1 MFLTKKTVFPLFVS
15 SFFIVVVFSVFWF
28 LSLDVQWYRKEFL
41 KLNVYDEVDKNMAD
55 QSISN
60 ILLYL
65 RGKEPL
71 NKNIFSP
78 QAQYHLFDVKIIFQA
93 IRGVLTVAVILN
105 AGLLLYMI
113 YTMKY
118 KHIIKF
124 FSESL
129 IVTCAFLF
137 FIGILILF
145 FHASFEVMHKLIF
158 VNDLWLF
165 DPSDPLIQL
174 LPEKL
179 FFDLGMRIY
188 IFSFLLSIFLL
199 LPVTFI
205 DKIIKTDN

>member
-1 MFLTKKTVFPLFVS
+1 M
-15 SFFIVVVFSVFWF
+15 FWF
-28 LSLDVQWYRKEFL
+28 LSLDIQWYKKEFL
-41 KLNVYDEVDKNMAD
+41 KLNVYEEVDKNMAD

-65 RGKEPL
+65 RDKEPL

-78 QAQYHLFDVKIIFQA
+78 QAQYHLFDVKIIFQV

-113 YTMKY
+113 YTMKC

-124 FSESL
+124 FCESL
-129 IVTCAFLF
+129 IITCAFLF

-174 LPEKL
+174 FPEKL
-179 FFDLGMRIY
+179 FFDLGIRMY

-199 LPVTFI
+199 LPATLI
-205 DKIIKTDN
+205 DKIIKIDN